1 MRKFWKV
8 FSDGP
13 RFSHATCHS
22 SVSSKDSVVL
32 SCREGEAALLR
43 TTKNQFAHAVWG
55 PLPLPLPS
63 VPSERLRIVI
73 LVPQRQYS
81 QAAPCKHTCSSSHL
95 NPQKGQVGK
104 NHRQLLSNGGQE
116 TQPASQLPALGQHQR
131 KPPSRG
137 LPGVLVLFRYTSMES
152 I

>member
-13 RFSHATCHS
+13 RFSRAACHS

-32 SCREGEAALLR
+32 SCGEGEAALLR
-43 TTKNQFAHAVWG
+43 ATKNHFAHAVWG
-55 PLPLPLPS
+55 PPLHQPLPLPS

-73 LVPQRQYS
+73 LVPHRQCS

-95 NPQKGQVGK
+95 NPKKGQVGK
-104 NHRQLLSNGGQE
+104 THRLHHRRLLSNGGQE
-116 TQPASQLPALGQHQR
+116 TQPASQSPALGLHQ
-131 KPPSRG
+131 
-137 LPGVLVLFRYTSMES
+137 
-152 I
+152 